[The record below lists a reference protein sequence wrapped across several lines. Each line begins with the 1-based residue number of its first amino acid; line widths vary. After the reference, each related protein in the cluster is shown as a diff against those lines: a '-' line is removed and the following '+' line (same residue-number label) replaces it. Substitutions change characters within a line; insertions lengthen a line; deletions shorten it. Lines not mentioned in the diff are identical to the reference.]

1 MTPEQFKESLK
12 SGKLVT
18 DEQDEV
24 KKEEIVLQQT
34 IETPALKTE
43 KPKSDKINP
52 LLKKIQRIPGETFKL
67 PSRGIFYKNGELDE
81 DVVDGEV
88 VIFPMTGYDELLFKS
103 PDALF
108 QGTAI
113 ENVIKRC
120 VPAIKAPLAL
130 SANDIDFIL
139 TCIRK
144 VTYGENI
151 TIKFNCYSEKCKDKN
166 VEREYDVSLLK
177 FIAQSKQITQ
187 AEIDKLTFVLGD
199 LYTVKLRPARMI
211 DLIGIYQNNIPEYED
226 KFEAQYTNHVKVLV
240 SIIES
245 VDDVED
251 KDNIIE
257 WINALPANMADNLLK
272 QIHNL
277 NNWGVEF
284 KYSITCKD
292 CKKAMEVTTPMNPL
306 HFFMK
311 PSDFA
316 TK

>member
-12 SGKLVT
+12 SGKLVSN
-18 DEQDEV
+18 EV
-24 KKEEIVLQQT
+24 VEANKEEIKIQQT
-34 IETPALKTE
+34 VDAPILKTE
-43 KPKSDKINP
+43 KVKSDRINP

-81 DVVDGEV
+81 EVNDGEV

-120 VPAIKAPLAL
+120 VPAIKKPLEL

-151 TIKFNCYSEKCKDKN
+151 SIKFNCHCKEN
-166 VEREYDVSLLK
+166 STEREYGVSLLK

-187 AEIDKLTFVLGD
+187 TEIDKLTFVLGN
-199 LYTVKLRPARMI
+199 LYTVKLRPAKMI
-211 DLIGIYQNNIPEYED
+211 DLIGIYQNSIPEYED
-226 KFEAQYTNHVKVLV
+226 KFEAQYTNHIKVLV

-251 KDNIIE
+251 RDDVVE
-257 WINALPANMADNLLK
+257 WLNALPANMADDLLK

-284 KYSITCKD
+284 KHSITCKD
-292 CKKAMEVTTPMNPL
+292 CKKVVEVTTPINPL

-311 PSDFA
+311 PSEFA